1 MGGIEPTHPKDY
13 TGLVAVRMSQTTR
26 PLLPCHS
33 TPGRSVYF
41 LISLLL
47 RSFFSLLDVLYN
59 LSLQK
64 KLDQLPAVD
73 IQHAPAK
80 LPSKLH
86 MFAYVDFFG
95 TVTVQCA

>member
-1 MGGIEPTHPKDY
+1 MAIEYQYALPKKFA
-13 TGLVAVRMSQTTR
+13 LQ
-26 PLLPCHS
+26 LL
-33 TPGRSVYF
+33 T
-41 LISLLL
+41 
-47 RSFFSLLDVLYN
+47 
-59 LSLQK
+59 LQK

-95 TVTVQCA
+95 TVTVQCAQ